1 VPVKELH
8 RRWEQDRA
16 PQPPVTS
23 IIGVSQSTRGALL
36 PAQPNSTVRA
46 RLSRGREG
54 ACRHDEHRVTALTD
68 HDRQVAPTAGKENA
82 ARHGTINIAGIA
94 KTGDFSHPHRRR
106 GKMWHVKE
114 SSTKTADC

>member
-68 HDRQVAPTAGKENA
+68 HDRQGCPDGGERKCGAS
-82 ARHGTINIAGIA
+82 R
-94 KTGDFSHPHRRR
+94 D
-106 GKMWHVKE
+106 
-114 SSTKTADC
+114 D